1 MFFISRPR
9 LKRVEAKEAR
19 EQGLAFRNPNIS
31 NTRESNISNIRASI
45 IPNNKDS
52 KMSNTKE
59 PNVSRR

>member
-1 MFFISRPR
+1 M
-9 LKRVEAKEAR
+9 KRVEAKEAR
-19 EQGLAFRNPNIS
+19 EQGLAFRNPNI
-31 NTRESNISNIRASI
+31 RESNISNIRASI